1 MTVNVKVMS
10 LKCFILMANYF
21 LDTNGG
27 HGHAFL
33 YILLLIRQLHD
44 HIYDIHVIS
53 LASLF
58 DDWLGK

>member
-1 MTVNVKVMS
+1 
-10 LKCFILMANYF
+10 MANYF